1 LLCAPPSHS
10 ADPAAGLQPRARPLP
25 KGCLSP
31 GDWVNLATVAARTTI
46 LVVDDEANV
55 RYALRRVFE
64 AAHRVL
70 EAVSV
75 AEAREKLQ
83 TELVD
88 VVLLDYN
95 LPGEDGLV
103 LLRALCSEAYA
114 PAVVMITAHGSE
126 RLAVEAMKIGAYDY
140 LAKPYDLDELR
151 LVVSRALER
160 QQLQSEVRD
169 LRELLAAEGQF
180 GRMIGT
186 TREMR
191 ELFLTAAR
199 VAPTDLP
206 VLLLGE
212 SGTGK
217 DLLAQEIHLRSLRAR
232 GQFVAV
238 NCAAFPETLVESE
251 LFGYERGAFTGAVR
265 ARQGKFEVAHRG
277 TLFLD
282 EIGVMQPVA
291 QPKLLRAAEE
301 GLIQRL
307 GGALPVRVDV
317 RLISATN
324 CDLEE
329 AVNKGEFR
337 EDLYYRLA
345 GVVLRLPPLRER
357 RDDILLLAERFWAD
371 LLRKYRPEGPKL
383 TQEALLRLRAAP
395 WPGNVRQLR
404 NAMEKLFVLSRGD
417 SVTAADVDVILGLDR
432 QPAPLPEEAPF
443 AAPELRQ
450 ASRMFE
456 AEYLRRKLREHAGN
470 VTRCAAA
477 IGIERQTLQEKIR
490 KLGISRLQPE

>member
-1 LLCAPPSHS
+1 MAV
-10 ADPAAGLQPRARPLP
+10 RASPLP
-25 KGCLSP
+25 EDCA
-31 GDWVNLATVAARTTI
+31 NLAAVAARATI
-46 LVVDDEANV
+46 LAVDDEANV

-64 AAHRVL
+64 ADHRVL
-70 EAVSV
+70 EAASV
-75 AEAREKLQ
+75 REARQRLT
-83 TELVD
+83 TELID

-103 LLRALCSEAYA
+103 LLRALGAEAYP
-114 PAVVMITAHGSE
+114 PAVIMITAHGNE
-126 RLAVEAMKIGAYDY
+126 RLAVEAMKLGAYDY

-169 LRELLAAEGQF
+169 LRELLAKEGQF

-217 DLLAQEIHLRSLRAR
+217 DLLAQEIHLRSHRAR
-232 GQFVAV
+232 GPFVAV

-265 ARQGKFEVAHRG
+265 AREGKFEAAHRG

-282 EIGVMQPVA
+282 EIGAMTLSV

-301 GLIQRL
+301 GVIQRL
-307 GGALPVRVDV
+307 GGAQPVPVDV

-324 CDLEE
+324 CDLGE
-329 AVNKGEFR
+329 AAKKGEFR

-345 GVVLRLPPLRER
+345 GVTLRFPPLRER
-357 RDDILLLAERFWAD
+357 RDDILLLAERFWAEFQ
-371 LLRKYRPEGPKL
+371 RKYRPQGPKL

-404 NAMEKLFVLSRGD
+404 SAMEKLFVLSRGGA
-417 SVTAADVDVILGLDR
+417 VTAADVDVSLDLDR
-432 QPAPLPEEAPF
+432 ELAALPEDGPF
-443 AAPELRQ
+443 AARELRQ
-450 ASRMFE
+450 ACRMFE
-456 AEYLRRKLREHAGN
+456 AEYLRRKLREYGGN

-490 KLGISRLQPE
+490 KLGISRVQPE